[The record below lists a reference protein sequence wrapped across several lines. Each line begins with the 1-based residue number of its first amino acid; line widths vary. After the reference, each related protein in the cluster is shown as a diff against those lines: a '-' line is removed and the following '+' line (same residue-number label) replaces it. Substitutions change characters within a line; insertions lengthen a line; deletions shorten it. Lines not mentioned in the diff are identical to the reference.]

1 MCEMRD
7 IVATRAPLNAY
18 CSIVVA
24 NKGTVDMETD
34 YVPNVTCC
42 ENGGAPEQALR
53 SQAVAARSVAYH
65 NLGGGKGTPSA
76 IAKPSKSTRVTV
88 VPIPDS
94 DSAKPPQTIRA
105 A

>member
-1 MCEMRD
+1 MRTTIKQFILLSLLSALACGCAEEDSCQEKMCEMRD

-65 NLGGGKGTPSA
+65 NLGELLQQ
-76 IAKPSKSTRVTV
+76 V
-88 VPIPDS
+88 
-94 DSAKPPQTIRA
+94 
-105 A
+105 